1 MELASVTG
9 KCNFPSVLKGLSLAR
24 NLDVRMLD
32 SPVKSPTVHCAMGDK
47 GRSAMIVQ
55 DLASPS
61 HHELKWN
68 PMCQSQ

>member
-32 SPVKSPTVHCAMGDK
+32 SPSSHQLY
-47 GRSAMIVQ
+47 IVPWEIRA
-55 DLASPS
+55 DL
-61 HHELKWN
+61 
-68 PMCQSQ
+68 Q